1 MMRTIIKKIYI
12 RTLGCIYDI
21 KLWCY
26 KLLYSNINFGKHVR
40 ISNVKF
46 DRKCSIVIGDNVK
59 LENCSFHVVSPNK
72 ITINSFCE
80 LHGVTFWM
88 DDANN
93 SIEIGRYTTMVG
105 PVQLAACEQ
114 ASISIGEDCMF
125 AHDIYVRTTDSHSII
140 GNSGN
145 RINMAKDVKVG
156 NHVWVGMQSIFLKGS
171 TVGDNSVIAARTIVS
186 SSTPNRQ
193 NAIIV
198 GSPARVLRDDINW
211 CRDRLEFTK
220 Q

>member
-1 MMRTIIKKIYI
+1 MRTIIKKIY
-12 RTLGCIYDI
+12 RKSLGCIYDI
-21 KLWCY
+21 KLGCY
-26 KLLYSNINFGKHVR
+26 KLLYPNISFGRHVR

-59 LENCSFHVVSPNK
+59 LENCIFHVVSSNK

-93 SIEIGRYTTMVG
+93 SIEIGCYTTMVG

-114 ASISIGEDCMF
+114 ASISIGEGCMF

-140 GNSGN
+140 DNTGN
-145 RINMAKDVKVG
+145 RINIAKDVIIG
-156 NHVWVGMQSIFLKGS
+156 NHVWVGMQCIFLKGS
-171 TVGDNSVIAARTIVS
+171 TLGDNSVVAARTIVS

-198 GSPARVLRDDINW
+198 GSPAKILREDINW
-211 CRDRLEFTK
+211 CRNRL
-220 Q
+220 

>member
-1 MMRTIIKKIYI
+1 MIRGFIKKIY
-12 RTLGCIYDI
+12 RWNLDCIYTI
-21 KLWCY
+21 KLLYY
-26 KLLYSNINFGKHVR
+26 KVLYSNISFGKHVR

-59 LENCSFHVVSPNK
+59 LENCSFHVVSSNK

-93 SIEIGRYTTMVG
+93 SIEIGRCTTMVG
-105 PVQLAACEQ
+105 PVQLAACEN

-145 RINMAKDVKVG
+145 RINMAKDVKIG
-156 NHVWVGMQSIFLKGS
+156 THVWVGMQSIFLKGS
-171 TVGDNSVIAARTIVS
+171 TVGDNSVVAARTIVS

-198 GSPARVLRDDINW
+198 GSPARILREDINW
-211 CRDRLEFTK
+211 CRNRL
-220 Q
+220 